1 MADFLL
7 SEAVEEDPTTNDDE
21 EDEGNIITLSDE
33 EFIDDSNIDEQN
45 LSDYYGST
53 NVTREYDDATQDSLE
68 DFDYSQEA
76 SNYNS
81 EISDLP
87 FRIDEFKDFEN
98 RVKKFKNTLINPQ
111 GLNNENS
118 FFYSILYAVR
128 YHLTKKFDTV
138 DDEQIKVDIGAGI
151 YDKIYP
157 LKSFLKLNL
166 DILCFQNQCQTI
178 NQILSENKLFLRV
191 YELKDKFRYITEN
204 SAEKKNVIRELSA
217 CIHEKFNDF
226 NIVRIEFDQKI
237 RQNFSPIDIRYKP
250 VKKETKSL
258 IVFLAIK

>member
-87 FRIDEFKDFEN
+87 FRID
-98 RVKKFKNTLINPQ
+98 
-111 GLNNENS
+111 
-118 FFYSILYAVR
+118 
-128 YHLTKKFDTV
+128 
-138 DDEQIKVDIGAGI
+138 
-151 YDKIYP
+151 
-157 LKSFLKLNL
+157 
-166 DILCFQNQCQTI
+166 
-178 NQILSENKLFLRV
+178 
-191 YELKDKFRYITEN
+191 
-204 SAEKKNVIRELSA
+204 
-217 CIHEKFNDF
+217 
-226 NIVRIEFDQKI
+226 
-237 RQNFSPIDIRYKP
+237 
-250 VKKETKSL
+250 
-258 IVFLAIK
+258 

>member
-7 SEAVEEDPTTNDDE
+7 SEAVEEDPMTNDDE

-45 LSDYYGST
+45 PSDFYGFT
-53 NVTREYDDATQDSLE
+53 NVTREYDDAIQDSLE

-81 EISDLP
+81 EISNLP

-98 RVKKFKNTLINPQ
+98 RVKKFKNTLVNPQ

-128 YHLTKKFDTV
+128 YHLIKKLIQLTTN
-138 DDEQIKVDIGAGI
+138 K
-151 YDKIYP
+151 
-157 LKSFLKLNL
+157 LKLTL
-166 DILCFQNQCQTI
+166 
-178 NQILSENKLFLRV
+178 
-191 YELKDKFRYITEN
+191 ELEYM
-204 SAEKKNVIRELSA
+204 
-217 CIHEKFNDF
+217 
-226 NIVRIEFDQKI
+226 
-237 RQNFSPIDIRYKP
+237 
-250 VKKETKSL
+250 TKS
-258 IVFLAIK
+258 IH